1 MPEKVPSPNSCSSP
15 KPGLHRPQVNGN
27 AEPKSTA
34 TATLLRFALAFL
46 GRGLVV
52 AQPLEVGE
60 DAGLGDLA
68 LEAAE
73 GRFDPLA
80 FADGDLGHERLCER
94 KQSGNLA
101 R

>member
-1 MPEKVPSPNSCSSP
+1 M
-15 KPGLHRPQVNGN
+15 
-27 AEPKSTA
+27 
-34 TATLLRFALAFL
+34 
-46 GRGLVV
+46 V

-73 GRFDPLA
+73 GRFDPFV
-80 FADGDLGHERLCER
+80 FADGDLGHERLSER

-101 R
+101 RGGFLNGRWRLRRLRQKAKRR